1 MKKKGIIYAIVA
13 VLFLVICY
21 IIGQTLVGSK
31 SIEKNKKD
39 VYYDY
44 VQKEEQLVYE
54 GDKVVTD
61 APGGKTVGLVE
72 DDTYGQYYLMTPNTS
87 IRAGIIVDAEP
98 HTLRF
103 QYMIH
108 ENVSNISDG
117 MILRVMVI
125 KEGTEDI
132 LYDET
137 INVDEK
143 EKEFKLDLSTWK
155 EQNIYIVFS
164 AASMTEN
171 QDGDWMVI
179 KDAKIE

>member
-1 MKKKGIIYAIVA
+1 
-13 VLFLVICY
+13 
-21 IIGQTLVGSK
+21 
-31 SIEKNKKD
+31 
-39 VYYDY
+39 
-44 VQKEEQLVYE
+44 
-54 GDKVVTD
+54 
-61 APGGKTVGLVE
+61 
-72 DDTYGQYYLMTPNTS
+72 
-87 IRAGIIVDAEP
+87 
-98 HTLRF
+98 
-103 QYMIH
+103 MIH
-108 ENVSNISDG
+108 ENVSNVSDG
-117 MILRVMVI
+117 MILRGMVL
-125 KEGTEDI
+125 KEETEDI